1 MFYCRSTTACD
12 SHSLHPALLPVPA
25 PSWHRTVPEMA
36 SAKTP
41 VPQPETAGT
50 DLLSAARHTVY
61 LISGKIFRKMILP
74 QALRSR
80 GAGFVVH
87 NRRKFRLL
95 FGAQR
100 HTHL

>member
-1 MFYCRSTTACD
+1 MPKCSNGSLNTRHSIKGTKKVPSTVIQING
-12 SHSLHPALLPVPA
+12 SFHMVSEKLWSSLF
-25 PSWHRTVPEMA
+25 
-36 SAKTP
+36 AK
-41 VPQPETAGT
+41 
-50 DLLSAARHTVY
+50 RRYTVY
-61 LISGKIFRKMILP
+61 LISEKNFRKMILP
-74 QALRSR
+74 QALRPR